1 MQRLINQIAAA
12 TRARDEAPGVWAK
25 NYWACVVEALLRQAR
40 LTNKN

>member
-12 TRARDEAPGVWAK
+12 TRVREGAQGAWAK
-25 NYWACVVEALLRQAR
+25 NYWTLVVEALLRQAR

>member
-1 MQRLINQIAAA
+1 MQRLINRIAAA
-12 TRARDEAPGVWAK
+12 TRVRESAQGSWAK